1 MGGDDEVVGA
11 VPFCQ
16 NPRVGREEVWH
27 ALKRATITKAE
38 YNITMK
44 QPTSKQKLVEFLK
57 SIVRAMENQRVLLG
71 IKIADIVLDK
81 AVAFVLLTG
90 LIFVV
95 LLFLVQF
102 K

>member
-1 MGGDDEVVGA
+1 LGRDDEVVGA

-16 NPRVGREEVWH
+16 NPRVAREEVWH
-27 ALKRATITKAE
+27 ALKRATTPRAE

-57 SIVRAMENQRVLLG
+57 SIVRAMENKRVLLG
-71 IKIADIVLDK
+71 IKIADAILDRT
-81 AVAFVLLTG
+81 VAFFLLTG

>member
-1 MGGDDEVVGA
+1 
-11 VPFCQ
+11 
-16 NPRVGREEVWH
+16 
-27 ALKRATITKAE
+27 
-38 YNITMK
+38 MK

-57 SIVRAMENQRVLLG
+57 SIVRAMENKRVLLG
-71 IKIADIVLDK
+71 IKIADAILDRT
-81 AVAFVLLTG
+81 VAFFLLTG